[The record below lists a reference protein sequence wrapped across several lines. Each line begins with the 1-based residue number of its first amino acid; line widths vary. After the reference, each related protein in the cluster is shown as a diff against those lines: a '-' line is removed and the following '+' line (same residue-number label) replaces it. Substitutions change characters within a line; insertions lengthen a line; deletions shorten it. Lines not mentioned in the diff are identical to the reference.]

1 MGGSWPRPRRLIVGV
16 FIQGGRGGERGAG
29 WVCRGKSYQENHG
42 GAASPLR
49 GGAQLVHTLVQSV
62 EEYAPTTLSP
72 FGGLHVPHESPTQLL
87 GTMFKAALVADI
99 LIFVGRLYPMNWSSS
114 CFVYVQSKR
123 PKASPSLKCLPPRAL
138 TQTLLTRVEV

>member
-1 MGGSWPRPRRLIVGV
+1 MAAPAPTQKFVGV

-29 WVCRGKSYQENHG
+29 GVCRGKSYQENHG

-99 LIFVGRLYPMNWSSS
+99 LIFVCKIEGLSSRA
-114 CFVYVQSKR
+114 Q
-123 PKASPSLKCLPPRAL
+123 PLIADDASTNAI
-138 TQTLLTRVEV
+138 